1 MCVHVFK
8 AVFFHTSPVFTFP
21 EEPSIFPVFPVFTA
35 SVSLRLSLYEYEGCF
50 RLKAGS
56 ILVFETDFCGKKLT
70 SQLRSVSWI

>member
-8 AVFFHTSPVFTFP
+8 AVFFHASPVFTFP
-21 EEPSIFPVFPVFTA
+21 EEPSIFPVFPA
-35 SVSLRLSLYEYEGCF
+35 SVSQRLSLYEYEGCF